1 MRLLRA
7 LSIMVM
13 DILIVVTLYFTNLWE
28 RAE

>member
-13 DILIVVTLYFTNLWE
+13 DILIIVTLYFTNLWE

>member
-1 MRLLRA
+1 MRVLRA

-13 DILIVVTLYFTNLWE
+13 DILIIVTLYFTNLWE